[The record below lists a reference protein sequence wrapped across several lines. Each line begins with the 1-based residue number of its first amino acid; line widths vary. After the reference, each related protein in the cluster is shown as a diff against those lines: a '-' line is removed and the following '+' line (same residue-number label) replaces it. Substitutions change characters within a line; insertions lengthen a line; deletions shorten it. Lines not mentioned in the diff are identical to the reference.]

1 MQDADA
7 GTFDGWPCD
16 RAAMCMAFQC
26 SSSGLAVFDAALKIS
41 AINRQCR
48 SLLGCSDTE
57 PGGSGDVP
65 ALVSGSTVLDEA
77 TADLVLE
84 ACRAAVET
92 PGGIEPVLICPQGA
106 KLSLAFEVRP
116 VTDDTWLAV
125 VLDVTAHRDSV
136 NRAIES
142 MMRDPLTGLAN
153 RQLFAER
160 VTATLAA
167 EAAAGC
173 AIVLIDLD
181 RFKSVNDT
189 LGHPIGDSLLR
200 LVAERL
206 RTMMRADDLISR
218 LGGDEFAVL
227 LRLQSDRDSIEAM
240 ASRVVDLLG
249 RPYLIDGHLVNI
261 GASVGVALGGVDGSG
276 YDTLLKNADLALY
289 HAKASGR
296 GTFSFFDL
304 AMDARAH
311 ARRTLELDLR
321 RAIALGEFTLHYQPQ
336 IELSSSRL
344 EGFEA
349 LIRWHHPARGM
360 VPPAEFIP
368 LAEEIGLIGRL
379 GDWVM
384 HEACREATN
393 WPGELRVAVNVS
405 PHQFGEPGRLIATI
419 EAALARSGLPGHRLE
434 VEITESVLLRN
445 EASVLDTLHRMRALG
460 VRVAMDDFGTGYSSL
475 SQLQSFPFNK
485 IKIDR
490 SFVTH
495 AGNATKQNA
504 VISAITQL
512 GESLGM
518 TTIAEGIE
526 TTEQLERVRAGGC
539 TAVQGYLFSRPV
551 APSDLKRLIAVLTP
565 PDPAALQ
572 PGVSSDAALAP
583 PALSQPQ
590 PAARLSGGR
599 QPAGIRDRRPVARAQ
614 RA

>member
-1 MQDADA
+1 V
-7 GTFDGWPCD
+7 
-16 RAAMCMAFQC
+16 
-26 SSSGLAVFDAALKIS
+26 GLVVFDAALGIQ
-41 AINRQCR
+41 AINQHCR
-48 SLLGCSDTE
+48 YLLGCSAAD
-57 PGGSGDVP
+57 PASCRDMP
-65 ALVSGSTVLDEA
+65 ALIAQATLLDQA
-77 TADLVLE
+77 AAGLLLE
-84 ACRAAVET
+84 TCRSAVEHSK
-92 PGGIEPVLICPQGA
+92 GLEPVLICPQDPPR
-106 KLSLAFEVRP
+106 SLTMGTRP
-116 VTDDTWLAV
+116 AGPGIWLAV
-125 VLDVTAHRDSV
+125 FEDVTIHRNSV
-136 NRAIES
+136 NRAIEG

-153 RQLFAER
+153 RQLFADR
-160 VTATLAA
+160 VAASLAA
-167 EAAAGC
+167 ETASGC
-173 AIVLIDLD
+173 AIVLVDLD

-189 LGHPIGDSLLR
+189 LGHPIGDALLR

-206 RTMMRADDLISR
+206 RGMMRAEDLIAR

-227 LRLQSDRDSIEAM
+227 LRLQSERDSIEAL
-240 ASRVVDLLG
+240 ANRVVELLG
-249 RPYLIDGHLVNI
+249 RPYLIEGHLVNI
-261 GASVGVALGGVDGSG
+261 GASAGVALGGVDGAH
-276 YDTLLKNADLALY
+276 YDALLKNADLALY

-296 GTFSFFDL
+296 GTFSFFDI

-321 RAIALGEFTLHYQPQ
+321 RAIALGEFALHYQPQ

-349 LIRWHHPARGM
+349 LIRWHHPTRGM

-393 WPGELRVAVNVS
+393 WPDGLRVAVNVS
-405 PHQFGEPGRLIATI
+405 PHQFAEPGRLIATI
-419 EAALARSGLPGHRLE
+419 ETALARSSLPGHRLE

-445 EASVLDTLHRMRALG
+445 EVSVLETLHQMRALG

-504 VISAITQL
+504 VISAITRL

-526 TTEQLERVRAGGC
+526 TTEQLARVRAGGC

-551 APSDLKRLIAVLTP
+551 PPAELQRLIGALTPRRAETSEPGSSSHDAVAPSALPQP
-565 PDPAALQ
+565 P
-572 PGVSSDAALAP
+572 P
-583 PALSQPQ
+583 PA
-590 PAARLSGGR
+590 RLHGGR
-599 QPAGIRDRRPVARAQ
+599 QPPSRGDRRTVARTQ